1 MATMLEEIKQRCGI
15 PASVTVYDSEYQSL
29 IDDCIEEMKTAGVP
43 ASLLSFDT
51 SVNSR
56 VLTCIVLYVKAMR
69 GDDRSDTEKY
79 LEMYHKKVFKLS
91 LEPVQEVL

>member
-1 MATMLEEIKQRCGI
+1 MADMLKKIKERCGI

-29 IDDCIEEMKTAGVP
+29 IDDCMEEMRTAGVP
-43 ASLLSFDT
+43 AKLLSSDN
-51 SVNSR
+51 VNQR
-56 VLTCIVLYVKAMR
+56 VLTCIVLYIKAYR

-91 LEPVQEVL
+91 LEPVQEVI

>member
-1 MATMLEEIKQRCGI
+1 MADMLSTVKERCGI

-29 IDDCIEEMKTAGVP
+29 IDDCIEEMRTAGVP
-43 ASLLSFDT
+43 ASLLSDT
-51 SVNSR
+51 SVNQR
-56 VLTCIVLYVKAMR
+56 VLTCITLYIKAYR

-79 LEMYHKKVFKLS
+79 LSMFHRKVFKLS